1 MARSVVFKRDLTRIG
16 DRGVG
21 MRWGPRVLPGQRL
34 LIAIV
39 AGVVLA
45 GVPVLLLQV
54 GVDYRIE
61 QQGRE
66 EVESTARRGMAL
78 VETRIRR
85 VVAELGALARSGVDG
100 CGAVDRSALNITAFG
115 ITPIKEVAVLNPHGE
130 TLCTNHGLA
139 LGERQVLS
147 RQEIAEAADVFIEA
161 VAIGHRQERMVR
173 VHAAGRDGGNGLA
186 ALIPTELLLP
196 QMSTEGGSPRAHV
209 TLVTDDGT
217 LIGETGAGT
226 ASNAD
231 GDRVT
236 ARLRS
241 QAYRL
246 TMTSSMSRKGLA
258 ADQSDLRAAGI
269 LADVVVI
276 LLIILL
282 FVFLRR
288 RQRDN
293 PVAELRRALAANEFV
308 PYYQPILDITNGRLE
323 GAEVLLRWRKRD
335 GSIIPPLSFIPL
347 LESSGLIFDVTR
359 ALMRRVCEEAGPAI
373 GRRPRCKIS
382 FNLTARHFAEPAT
395 VTELRDIFTGSPISL
410 SQVVLEV
417 TERQPLENLTAARSV
432 IAGLQELGA
441 RVAIDDVGAGHG
453 GLSYLLKLGVDMIK
467 VDKLFVDAIGAERHS
482 AAIISS
488 LVELARSMRMDIVA
502 EGVESF
508 EQVTYLRDQGIRLA
522 QGYVFAPPLPGGS
535 FLKLLEATDPVV
547 VPAADSA
554 AAGFRARPKR
564 AGGRATAA

>member
-1 MARSVVFKRDLTRIG
+1 MTVQ
-16 DRGVG
+16 
-21 MRWGPRVLPGQRL
+21 GPWDEARVLPGQKL
-34 LIAIV
+34 LIAVV
-39 AGVVLA
+39 AGSVLA
-45 GVPVLLLQV
+45 GVPVLSLQYA
-54 GVDYRIE
+54 VDHRIE
-61 QQGRE
+61 GQGRE

-85 VVAELGALARSGVDG
+85 VVAELGALGQRGVGG
-100 CGAVDRSALNITAFG
+100 CSAADRNALNTTGFD
-115 ITPIKEVAVLNPHGE
+115 ITPVKEVAVLDRQGE

-147 RQEIAEAADVFIEA
+147 RQPVADAANVFIEV
-161 VAIGHRQERMVR
+161 VAIGGRKERMVR
-173 VHAAGRDGGNGLA
+173 IHQTDHDGGNGLA
-186 ALIPTELLLP
+186 ALIPSELLLP

-217 LIGETGAGT
+217 VIGETGVGSVGKT
-226 ASNAD
+226 GAD
-231 GDRVT
+231 LVT

-241 QAYRL
+241 DAYRL
-246 TMTSSMSRKGLA
+246 TMTSSMLRNGLA
-258 ADQSDLRAAGI
+258 AQQSDLRAASI
-269 LADVVVI
+269 LADVAVF
-276 LLIILL
+276 LLIVLL
-282 FVFLRR
+282 IVFMRR

-293 PVAELRRALAANEFV
+293 PVAEMRRALAANEFV

-323 GAEVLLRWRKRD
+323 GAEVLIRWRKRD

-359 ALMRRVCEEAGPAI
+359 ALMQRVCQEAGAAI

-382 FNLTARHFAEPAT
+382 FNLTARHFIEPST
-395 VTELRDIFTGSPISL
+395 VTEIRDIFTGSPISL

-432 IAGLQELGA
+432 IAGLQELGV
-441 RVAIDDVGAGHG
+441 RIAIDDVGAGHG

-467 VDKLFVDAIGAERHS
+467 VDKLFVDAIGTERHS
-482 AAIISS
+482 TAIISS

-508 EQVTYLRDQGIRLA
+508 EQVAYLRDQGIRLA

-535 FLKLLEATDPVV
+535 FLQLLEATDPVAAPAENRAAAPASPGRRAARRR
-547 VPAADSA
+547 PAAA
-554 AAGFRARPKR
+554 
-564 AGGRATAA
+564 

>member
-1 MARSVVFKRDLTRIG
+1 M
-16 DRGVG
+16 
-21 MRWGPRVLPGQRL
+21 GPRVRSGRKRV
-34 LIAIV
+34 IAVV

-45 GVPVLLLQV
+45 GAPVLLLQV

-66 EVESTARRGMAL
+66 DVESTARRGMAL

-85 VVAELGALARSGVDG
+85 VIAELGALGRNGVG
-100 CGAVDRSALNITAFG
+100 NCGAADRIALNAAAFEV
-115 ITPIKEVAVLNPHGE
+115 TPIKEIAVLDPDGE

-147 RQEIAEAADVFIEA
+147 RHAVADAANVFIEV
-161 VAIGHRQERMVR
+161 VAIGQRKERMVR
-173 VHAAGRDGGNGLA
+173 VHQAARDGGNGLA

-209 TLVTDDGT
+209 TLVTKDGT

-226 ASNAD
+226 ANKPDSE
-231 GDRVT
+231 RVT
-236 ARLRS
+236 VRLKS
-241 QAYRL
+241 PAYRL
-246 TMTSSMSRKGLA
+246 TMTSSMSRKALA
-258 ADQSDLRAAGI
+258 AEQSDLRAAGI
-269 LADVVVI
+269 LADVVVMLMI
-276 LLIILL
+276 MLL
-282 FVFLRR
+282 FLVLRR

-293 PVAELRRALAANEFV
+293 PVAELRRALAASEFV
-308 PYYQPILDITNGRLE
+308 PYYQPILDVTNGRLE
-323 GAEVLLRWRKRD
+323 GAEVLIRWRKRD
-335 GSIIPPLSFIPL
+335 GSIIPPAAFIPL

-359 ALMRRVCEEAGPAI
+359 ALMRRVCEEAGSAI

-382 FNLTARHFAEPAT
+382 FNLTARHFADPST
-395 VTELRDIFTGSPISL
+395 VAEVRDIFTGAPIAL

-417 TERQPLENLTAARSV
+417 TERQPLENLTAARAV
-432 IAGLQELGA
+432 IAGLQELGV

-453 GLSYLLKLGVDMIK
+453 GLSYLLKLGVDVIK

-508 EQVTYLRDQGIRLA
+508 EQVAYLRDQGIRLA
-522 QGYVFAPPLPGGS
+522 QGYVFAPPLPGSS
-535 FLKLLEATDPVV
+535 FLQLLEATDPA
-547 VPAADSA
+547 PATDGA
-554 AAGFRARPKR
+554 AISETRGGQSR
-564 AGGRATAA
+564 AGRRATAA

>member
-1 MARSVVFKRDLTRIG
+1 M
-16 DRGVG
+16 
-21 MRWGPRVLPGQRL
+21 GPRVLPGQRL
-34 LIAIV
+34 LIAV
-39 AGVVLA
+39 GAGIVLA

-54 GVDYRIE
+54 AVDYRIE

-85 VVAELGALARSGVDG
+85 VVAELGALDRSGIGG
-100 CGAVDRSALNITAFG
+100 CSAAERNALNTTAFE
-115 ITPIKEVAVLNPHGE
+115 TMPIKEVAVLDPGGE

-147 RQEIAEAADVFIEA
+147 RQPVAEAANVFIE
-161 VAIGHRQERMVR
+161 VVGIGYRKERMIR
-173 VHAAGRDGGNGLA
+173 VHQAGREGGNGLA

-196 QMSTEGGSPRAHV
+196 QISSEGGLPRAHV
-209 TLVTDDGT
+209 TLLTEDGT
-217 LIGETGAGT
+217 VIGETGV
-226 ASNAD
+226 ASASKSD
-231 GDRVT
+231 GERVV

-241 QAYRL
+241 DAYRL
-246 TMTSSMSRKGLA
+246 TMTSSMPRQGLA
-258 ADQSDLRAAGI
+258 AEQSDLRAASI
-269 LADVVVI
+269 LAEAALF
-276 LLIILL
+276 LLIILF
-282 FVFLRR
+282 FVFMRR

-323 GAEVLLRWRKRD
+323 GAEVLIRWRKRD
-335 GSIIPPLSFIPL
+335 GSIIPPAGFIPL
-347 LESSGLIFDVTR
+347 LESSGLIFEVTR
-359 ALMRRVCEEAGPAI
+359 ALMQRVSQEAGAAI

-382 FNLTARHFAEPAT
+382 FNLTARHFAEPST
-395 VTELRDIFTGSPISL
+395 VTDVRDIFTGSPISL
-410 SQVVLEV
+410 SQLVLEV
-417 TERQPLENLTAARSV
+417 TERQPLENLTAARAV
-432 IAGLQELGA
+432 IAGLQELGV

-508 EQVTYLRDQGIRLA
+508 EQVAYLRDQGIRLA
-522 QGYVFAPPLPGGS
+522 QGYVFAPPLPGSS
-535 FLKLLEATDPVV
+535 FLQLLEATDPVA
-547 VPAADSA
+547 VPASESA
-554 AAGFRARPKR
+554 GRPGSRAGPNRT
-564 AGGRATAA
+564 GGRAAAA